1 VAEGD
6 VTIGITV
13 EDSTAMAKLAELQ
26 AQLDKMGGPQ
36 GAGAMKAGI
45 RVGQI
50 FPEDLE
56 KMASAGGRYK
66 QVMDEVANATGKVG
80 QSVTGATNE
89 LRDFGEGTRS
99 AGSAFEGM
107 ATRMVER
114 LVIMEAIRLAL
125 KGIVDAFKEVA
136 GFEAARVSFENL
148 AEGVGQVDTAEQMLI
163 ETSRKNNEE
172 FTKLSKAFLSLEEAG
187 EGPIEAAR
195 DVDILDERA
204 KATGL
209 DVDALGK
216 AFEKVKLGE
225 GTVQDMISLASAAGT
240 AKDELM
246 GQVSVY
252 AQLQRENKELND
264 AGSERLRVL
273 REQTHE
279 IDHQIEESRRAD
291 KEQFDAA
298 EKQIQAQQKLND
310 VRESFLEKLLG
321 AEGKPPGQVDPT
333 LARAMRPGGLP
344 ETAGGKQMTK
354 DIQLGFQEIYK
365 EEDLTTAGM
374 QHYVNT
380 GLIGLRDIL
389 AAAKRYHEAEDEAR
403 KKAEADRQK
412 AFDEQKRLNDQKLQS
427 TADTEAERRR
437 NAAVEADKIRLDLN
451 QKLVAATQDQS
462 NIAGEYAKA
471 MGTVNEKFASIAT
484 SLKAMVDDAPLL
496 LQSLNSIADTLKNI
510 TGSLPKFETKVDWD
524 PGWFLKG
531 VGNLMGGVG
540 DIQKGWEGLMK
551 QFFPQKASDDLS
563 RIAAATEGIHGT
575 LTGAGTP

>member
-1 VAEGD
+1 MAEEIK
-6 VTIGITV
+6 IGIDV

-45 RVGQI
+45 RVAQI

-56 KMASAGGRYK
+56 KMAASGGRYK
-66 QVMDEVANATGKVG
+66 QVMDEVANTTGKVG

-89 LRDFGEGTRS
+89 LREFGEGSRS
-99 AGSAFEGM
+99 AGSAFEKM

-163 ETSRKNNEE
+163 ETGRKNNEE

-225 GTVQDMISLASAAGT
+225 GTVQDMFLLASATGT

-246 GQVSVY
+246 GQVSIY

-273 REQTHE
+273 R
-279 IDHQIEESRRAD
+279 
-291 KEQFDAA
+291 
-298 EKQIQAQQKLND
+298 
-310 VRESFLEKLLG
+310 
-321 AEGKPPGQVDPT
+321 
-333 LARAMRPGGLP
+333 
-344 ETAGGKQMTK
+344 
-354 DIQLGFQEIYK
+354 
-365 EEDLTTAGM
+365 
-374 QHYVNT
+374 
-380 GLIGLRDIL
+380 
-389 AAAKRYHEAEDEAR
+389 
-403 KKAEADRQK
+403 
-412 AFDEQKRLNDQKLQS
+412 
-427 TADTEAERRR
+427 
-437 NAAVEADKIRLDLN
+437 
-451 QKLVAATQDQS
+451 
-462 NIAGEYAKA
+462 
-471 MGTVNEKFASIAT
+471 
-484 SLKAMVDDAPLL
+484 
-496 LQSLNSIADTLKNI
+496 
-510 TGSLPKFETKVDWD
+510 
-524 PGWFLKG
+524 
-531 VGNLMGGVG
+531 
-540 DIQKGWEGLMK
+540 
-551 QFFPQKASDDLS
+551 
-563 RIAAATEGIHGT
+563 
-575 LTGAGTP
+575 